1 LARNIRDENNRNRE
15 DKTEKKTK
23 IKLFLVMMCI
33 KKSIHFP
40 TQTYQDV
47 RRFASTKFHQ
57 VARDE
62 MSPKGKPSK
71 QPKLL

>member
-1 LARNIRDENNRNRE
+1 
-15 DKTEKKTK
+15 
-23 IKLFLVMMCI
+23 MMCI

-57 VARDE
+57 IARDE

>member
-1 LARNIRDENNRNRE
+1 LSRNVRDENNRNRE
-15 DKTEKKTK
+15 DKTEKKIK

-33 KKSIHFP
+33 KKSIHSS

-47 RRFASTKFHQ
+47 KRFASTKFHQ
-57 VARDE
+57 VARDK